1 MSQYSLWIKIVICVS
16 LCMATGLFSGIST
29 ADAIQNWYSTL
40 NKPFFNPPNWIF
52 APVWT
57 LLYFLLGLA
66 VALVWH
72 KGWRDKEIKL
82 AIGIFI
88 LQFAVNLIWSPTF
101 FNLQAP
107 TIAFIIII
115 ILWILIL
122 LTIMRF
128 NKVHR
133 PAALLMIPYW
143 LWVSFATVLNGS
155 IVYLN

>member
-1 MSQYSLWIKIVICVS
+1 MI
-16 LCMATGLFSGIST
+16 TGLFSGIST
-29 ADAIQNWYSTL
+29 ADSIQNWYSTL

-57 LLYFLLGLA
+57 LLYCLLGIS

-72 KGWRDKEIKL
+72 KGWQRKEIKL

-88 LQFAVNLIWSPTF
+88 LQFAVNLIWSPIF

-115 ILWILIL
+115 ILWALIL

-133 PAALLMIPYW
+133 TAALLLLPYW
-143 LWVSFATVLNGS
+143 FWVSFATILNGS